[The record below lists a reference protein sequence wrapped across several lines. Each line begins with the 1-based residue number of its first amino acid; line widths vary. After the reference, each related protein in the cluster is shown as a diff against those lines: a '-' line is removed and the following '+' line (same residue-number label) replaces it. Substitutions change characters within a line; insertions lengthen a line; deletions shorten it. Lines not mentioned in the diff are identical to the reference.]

1 MARRGAG
8 VSEKLLTA
16 AELAERL
23 AVPKT
28 WILES
33 ARSGAMPCVRLG
45 RYVRFDLADV
55 EEWLASCKRPG
66 RPVAL
71 RRVEPRA

>member
-1 MARRGAG
+1 MSDR
-8 VSEKLLTA
+8 LLTA

-45 RYVRFDLADV
+45 RYVRFDLVDV
-55 EEWLASCKRPG
+55 EKWLDECKRPG
-66 RPVAL
+66 RPVGL
-71 RRVEPRA
+71 RRKVGA